1 MGSFGLGTGIA
12 WSSPAVPLIKQD
24 CQVVLEQNE
33 QDISVCAFENP
44 KDGIDSDQAKWVS
57 SIFNLGAM
65 VAAVITGFL
74 LSRLGRKWTMI
85 INCVPMAL
93 GYVCLLLPLWAEG
106 ANPSFFF
113 VGRFLTGVGCGGF
126 ALAPPVYVGEVTET
140 SIRGAMGTCMQFML
154 TVGIIFVS
162 AFGIEHAVGANIISG
177 LCILPPSNTIQTLLL
192 RLLKTR

>member
-1 MGSFGLGTGIA
+1 MSDFDNLISATMGSFGLGTGIA
-12 WSSPAVPLIKQD
+12 WSSPAVPLIKND
-24 CQVVLEQNE
+24 CQAVLSQNG
-33 QDISVCAFENP
+33 QDISVCAFASE
-44 KDGIDSDQAKWVS
+44 DGIDSTQAKWVS

-65 VAAVITGFL
+65 VAAVITGLL

-93 GYVCLLLPLWAEG
+93 GYVCLLLPLWTEG

-113 VGRFLTGVGCGGF
+113 IGRFLTGVGCGGF

-154 TVGIIFVS
+154 TVGIIFTS
-162 AFGIEHAVGANIISG
+162 GFGIEHAVGANIISG
-177 LCILPPSNTIQTLLL
+177 LCILPPST
-192 RLLKTR
+192 